1 MTLSSAASVSAAFS
15 DLAEFAQRHSRL
27 LVLTGAGCSTASGI
41 PDYRAADGSWKRQPP
56 VQYQDFVRSAQIRR
70 RYWARSLLGW
80 PRIRDAQPN
89 ATHQALATLEW
100 QGRLHWLLTQ
110 NVDGLHQRAGS
121 GRVIDLHGRLDNVVC
136 LDCGRSV
143 GRDLVQQE
151 LEQANP
157 AWAALVVTV
166 APDGDADPGDVDY
179 DDFRPPACTGCGG
192 MLKPDV
198 VFFGEQVP
206 KQTVADAFARLE
218 EADALLVVGSSL
230 MVWSGYRFVRAARAA
245 GKPVAA
251 VNLGRTRADAELD
264 LKVEVACD
272 QALTALLSACEVD
285 RAAP

>member
-1 MTLSSAASVSAAFS
+1 MTISSVAPGSAAYP
-15 DLAEFAQRHSRL
+15 DLAEFARRHCRL
-27 LVLTGAGCSTASGI
+27 LVLTGAGCSTGSGI

-56 VQYQDFVRSAQIRR
+56 VQYQDFVRSAGVHR

-80 PRIRDAQPN
+80 PRIRDARPN
-89 ATHQALATLEW
+89 ATHQALATLER

-121 GRVIDLHGRLDNVVC
+121 ERVIDLHGRLDTVVC

-143 GRDLVQQE
+143 GRDVVQEE
-151 LEQANP
+151 LERTNP
-157 AWAALVVTV
+157 LWAELAVTV

-179 DDFRPPACTGCGG
+179 DDFRPPVCAGCGG

-206 KQTVADAFARLE
+206 KRTVADAFDRLE

-272 QALTALLSACEVD
+272 RALTALLAACEVGP
-285 RAAP
+285 AAP